1 MSPILDFRIGVQGIG
16 ESFSFIIDKTDE
28 DFHIDQSQQ
37 AKLFRLMQLAQL
49 KALEQQITSRKQ
61 RGVSQFTSA
70 RAKKQ
75 QPGSLAGKPDPE
87 AEHQFVS
94 RTQFLEAKFVHS
106 DYWKQSRYLSS
117 IIPSFFMST
126 LLSVVHHDE
135 ELVTHIMQEWL
146 HLIQN
151 VTRHNSP
158 NSPSLGVLAALILD
172 DNHDITS
179 TARDALLTP
188 LLHSMTQE

>member
-1 MSPILDFRIGVQGIG
+1 M
-16 ESFSFIIDKTDE
+16 
-28 DFHIDQSQQ
+28 
-37 AKLFRLMQLAQL
+37 

-75 QPGSLAGKPDPE
+75 QTGSIAGKPDPE
-87 AEHQFVS
+87 DEQQFVS
-94 RTQFLEAKFVHS
+94 RTQFLEAKFINS

-117 IIPSFFMST
+117 VMPSFFMAT

-135 ELVTHIMQEWL
+135 ELVTHVMQEWL

-151 VTRHNSP
+151 ITRHNNP
-158 NSPSLGVLAALILD
+158 HNPSLGVLAALILD

-188 LLHSMTQE
+188 LMHSMTQE